1 MLGYGAI
8 PTGDIEEGLRLLR
21 ACFNRNRSE
30 PTLNRSRLRIGD
42 RAGIIA
48 PHPPPPASTLPAVC
62 GGRRRRD
69 LQGTAMT
76 VHGLN
81 HVTIRCRPRDLPAL
95 HRFYT
100 DAIGLAPGWRP
111 PFPFDGYW
119 LYPPASQTAAI
130 HIAATHPDEAALASP
145 APSGFDH
152 LSLTQRRAGRVEGA
166 SAAAGH
172 PLRPGAGAGGR
183 DHAAFPARSDRH
195 RDRTDIRRRIV
206 TAAVTTTVTVA
217 LRDEICRI
225 AEPAPAAATRSA
237 PPATSA
243 RASTMAG

>member
-1 MLGYGAI
+1 
-8 PTGDIEEGLRLLR
+8 
-21 ACFNRNRSE
+21 
-30 PTLNRSRLRIGD
+30 
-42 RAGIIA
+42 
-48 PHPPPPASTLPAVC
+48 
-62 GGRRRRD
+62 
-69 LQGTAMT
+69 MT

-152 LSLTQRRAGRVEGA
+152 LSLTSDGLAESKAHLQRLGIRFDQV
-166 SAAAGH
+166 
-172 PLRPGAGAGGR
+172 PVPGAEIMQL
-183 DHAAFPARSDRH
+183 F
-195 RDRTDIRRRIV
+195 
-206 TAAVTTTVTVA
+206 
-217 LRDEICRI
+217 LRDPIGTKIELTFVG
-225 AEPAPAAATRSA
+225 ES
-237 PPATSA
+237 
-243 RASTMAG
+243 